1 MLRYFFLPLFAELYT
16 AIQKNKTRRRA
27 CMAASA
33 PPGLAASGAGDDE
46 PVHVGE
52 PVRLSCTSEQNLAVT
67 VPEIL

>member
-1 MLRYFFLPLFAELYT
+1 
-16 AIQKNKTRRRA
+16 
-27 CMAASA
+27 MAASA